1 MYSDEKETPMICH
14 ECAYW
19 CHCGCLLND
28 NYIVASEAWVAS
40 CWLGYLFTETELGTP
55 CLVQSPIPRPPITP
69 LYSLL
74 SGAPWFVT
82 PKTWSKEEGEHF
94 NTRADLKSAAM
105 FNLKR
110 EEGRMRDVTGHRTRW
125 VKP

>member
-1 MYSDEKETPMICH
+1 MI
-14 ECAYW
+14 
-19 CHCGCLLND
+19 
-28 NYIVASEAWVAS
+28 
-40 CWLGYLFTETELGTP
+40 ELGTP
-55 CLVQSPIPRPPITP
+55 CLVLSPILRPPITP

-82 PKTWSKEEGEHF
+82 PTAWSKEEGENF

-110 EEGRMRDVTGHRTRW
+110 EEGRLRHVTGHRTLGKTIVTHGGNLLKSGPVHWRN
-125 VKP
+125 